1 MAFTWLRKIPYEAR
15 NMCTKM
21 HDSSSTSFST
31 RLRLHFLHFLWLSL
45 MHLIFSC
52 LWVVSSCKKRF
63 QSTTQ
68 QSTNAFGQKSSCP
81 YRSLNTFNVLSIHSK
96 CNETW
101 SLLPTLWEE
110 IVKNSLIFW
119 GLLLSSPFL
128 KSVKILL
135 NLSTCTVRANCS
147 VNTFWEILHFF
158 KTLCCSFIVVICE
171 SAELLLRK
179 AENETRIAK
188 ILCILQKQNAANT
201 FRTTWK
207 IIFNYE
213 GFQA

>member
-1 MAFTWLRKIPYEAR
+1 MCMAFTWLRKIPYEAR

-101 SLLPTLWEE
+101 SLLPTLWVE
-110 IVKNSLIFW
+110 IVKKSYFLRSTF
-119 GLLLSSPFL
+119 LLAFL
-128 KSVKILL
+128 KKCENSFEFVYLY
-135 NLSTCTVRANCS
+135 CS
-147 VNTFWEILHFF
+147 RQL
-158 KTLCCSFIVVICE
+158 
-171 SAELLLRK
+171 
-179 AENETRIAK
+179 
-188 ILCILQKQNAANT
+188 
-201 FRTTWK
+201 
-207 IIFNYE
+207 
-213 GFQA
+213 